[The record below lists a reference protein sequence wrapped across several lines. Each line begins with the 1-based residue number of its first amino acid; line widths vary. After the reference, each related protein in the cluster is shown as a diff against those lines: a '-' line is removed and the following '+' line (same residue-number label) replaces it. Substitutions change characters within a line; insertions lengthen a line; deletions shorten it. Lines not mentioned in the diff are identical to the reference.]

1 MKKSLAVVIFSLFA
15 VVVHGIS
22 NQSRRRKEH
31 EVIEEKIEEKDG
43 KTFYRGHIVH
53 SAPAQIM

>member
-15 VVVHGIS
+15 VVVHGIHTS
-22 NQSRRRKEH
+22 SRRRKDN
-31 EVIEEKIEEKDG
+31 EVVEEKIEEKDG
-43 KTFYRGHIVH
+43 KTFYRGQIVH